1 MTRRDTILITCDN
14 AGLATVRLQCA
25 RCGDHNTFS
34 FPIRHVA
41 ALGQAFSEIA
51 RRLGVTS
58 TITVVEDGGLSPV
71 GPEPPRA
78 AKERVH

>member
-14 AGLATVRLQCA
+14 AGLATVRLP
-25 RCGDHNTFS
+25 GDHTFS